1 MNTTDLTQSP
11 SIIRIILTNISRY
24 LLLCFCALVCTAIG
38 GAIALDN
45 YNPAL
50 ETIEAIDNGV
60 FIYADGGLHLFWTVM
75 GLYFI
80 GKIIRELYRRKTLA
94 A

>member
-1 MNTTDLTQSP
+1 MDTTDLTQSP
-11 SIIRIILTNISRY
+11 SIIRIILTNTSRY

-45 YNPAL
+45 HNPAL
-50 ETIEAIDNGV
+50 ETIDNGV
-60 FIYADGGLHLFWTVM
+60 FIYADGGLHLFWAVM

>member
-1 MNTTDLTQSP
+1 MNTSDLTQSP
-11 SIIRIILTNISRY
+11 SIIRIILTNISCY
-24 LLLCFCALVCTAIG
+24 LLLCFCALVCTAFG

-60 FIYADGGLHLFWTVM
+60 FIYAYGGLRLFWTVM

-80 GKIIRELYRRKTLA
+80 GKTIRELYRRKTLA